1 MGGEEKMVVYLEGF
15 GVEEVKWKQYKLQNF
30 SKNWVCVLCVF
41 ACLMYACNNI
51 DVPHPHQLGKMLIQ
65 TAQRFHSISVWMTN
79 INEIHTHAQK
89 KKSAFEGVGQE
100 KPSLTH
106 GTSIDCY
113 NDLEITVEHFKKLK
127 DLVCDIFSKLP

>member
-1 MGGEEKMVVYLEGF
+1 M
-15 GVEEVKWKQYKLQNF
+15 
-30 SKNWVCVLCVF
+30 
-41 ACLMYACNNI
+41 A
-51 DVPHPHQLGKMLIQ
+51 
-65 TAQRFHSISVWMTN
+65 N

-113 NDLEITVEHFKKLK
+113 SDLEITVEHFKTLK
-127 DLVCDIFSKLP
+127 DLVCDIFFLNYLKVILLNATENKQNK